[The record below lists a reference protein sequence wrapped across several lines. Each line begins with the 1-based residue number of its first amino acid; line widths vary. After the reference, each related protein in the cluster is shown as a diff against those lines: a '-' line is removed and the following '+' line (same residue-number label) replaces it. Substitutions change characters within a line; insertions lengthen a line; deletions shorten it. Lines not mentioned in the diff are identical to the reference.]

1 MEKAD
6 KVAKR
11 KGADTAAAEQ
21 ASDVDQKSQAD
32 GDEEE
37 DDEEEEA
44 EIWKVR
50 YLACFSSSL

>member
-11 KGADTAAAEQ
+11 KGADAGAAEQ
-21 ASDVDQKSQAD
+21 ASDVDEKSQAD
-32 GDEEE
+32 GDEE

-44 EIWKVR
+44 EIWKVNS
-50 YLACFSSSL
+50 AASI

>member
-21 ASDVDQKSQAD
+21 VSDVDEKSQAD

-37 DDEEEEA
+37 DEEEEA
-44 EIWKVR
+44 EIWKVISCQ
-50 YLACFSSSL
+50 LAL